1 MASLLSRLGIWPL
14 LSRYLPQRGSQPELD
29 VSQGIEEE
37 LLPTYKAEKYFPAE
51 IGQVLK
57 DRYQIIGKLGYGG
70 SSTVW
75 LSRDLEKCQHVALK
89 LCVNDSQKANH
100 ELGNYKHLDSIFPL
114 VKHSGKNLY
123 RKLYDS
129 FEIQGPNV
137 PKLDLQARN
146 MLLDIDDRTVFS
158 TFEDAEIEE
167 PAPRK
172 LLGDRTIYMSRRIP
186 LTPRFPSITDFG
198 EARIMS
204 SGKLPWEDVM
214 PDVYRAPEII
224 LRMPWDEKVDM
235 WSIGLVCWDLVTG
248 RTLFRGRNSEKLLDD
263 AIHLAEM
270 IAIMGR
276 PPKEFL
282 KRSEMCQIWWDENG
296 TWRGAAPIPTYS
308 LEDLAEKI
316 GGEDRN
322 GFLSFFRRTLRWLPE
337 ERPTTEELTSDP
349 WLMEGLGT

>member
-1 MASLLSRLGIWPL
+1 
-14 LSRYLPQRGSQPELD
+14 
-29 VSQGIEEE
+29 
-37 LLPTYKAEKYFPAE
+37 
-51 IGQVLK
+51 
-57 DRYQIIGKLGYGG
+57 
-70 SSTVW
+70 
-75 LSRDLEKCQHVALK
+75 
-89 LCVNDSQKANH
+89 
-100 ELGNYKHLDSIFPL
+100 
-114 VKHSGKNLY
+114 
-123 RKLYDS
+123 
-129 FEIQGPNV
+129 
-137 PKLDLQARN
+137 